1 MYLFI
6 YALPIHSPAILKA
19 PTVCQA
25 TAEHMD
31 QTQVL
36 PLPLV
41 SSLSEHMEECGTLG
55 PLYQLFLC

>member
-1 MYLFI
+1 M
-6 YALPIHSPAILKA
+6 
-19 PTVCQA
+19 CQA

-41 SSLSEHMEECGTLG
+41 SSLSEHMEECGALG